1 MKKTML
7 KSALAAVCLTLLFTG
22 CPNPEQLDP
31 NSKPTVVDEELED
44 EVDEVITDPT
54 DYGKGT
60 NSKENFPEP
69 KYDNPTYSK
78 VKSESL
84 DFIFNN
90 QTLGTTTI
98 VINRTEW
105 KKLCDDYRYFY
116 KNENCVHAEAYTYE
130 KDGKSWTL
138 KNVGFRLRGNTSRY
152 CPQGIDNGNKQGQAN
167 YDWNPSYYAYAN
179 KKNKDY
185 RQTHFKVDF
194 EEFVGVDENGKELE
208 QRMSDCMKGVALKR
222 MDESCTRE
230 IFCYDLF
237 RKNGIW
243 TAPRASHTRLILK
256 IREDDTD
263 NSTTTVDFGV
273 YEMFEEV
280 NKQSLKARESG
291 KNNNADTAW
300 KDNKGNLWKCANDL
314 TTGRMNETGV
324 EDIRIIYK
332 DDEEKPAGIQTNG
345 REDENRIGYIRKQYS
360 LDLKTNKDNFS
371 EAETELQSFIT
382 ALNALPKSKNPT
394 DAEITQI
401 KAFYEKWFDMDF
413 FLKTYAVNIL
423 CGMDDDYWGNA
434 NNFYLYFGNDK
445 NGNRKVWLIPFDYDN
460 TLGHSIN
467 GDKEGFLHNPLHW
480 GRGKDRPLMD
490 RLLLVPEYKEKF
502 KEYLLEVCQNEYW
515 NYETCSQLFLKWG
528 SMVSLYINSPDLSY
542 KGLGVNQFA
551 DWTTWNPSGYSLTG
565 KYNNIFDATKEAF
578 IKNLTGETI
587 ASNRPVISQVSD
599 NSIQGFK
606 IKIEKI
612 PPEAASREIYINDK
626 YVSSLER
633 DWSSER
639 NAFNHISEYIFDD
652 EWQYPYTNNGN
663 QYKVYVKYIDEN
675 YQTLVTTNELTV
687 TAHGGLGELSSNA
700 SSIKYSIQSNKLIFN
715 PSPVMKIGNNTL
727 SGDNGYYKLESDTLE
742 WEYLENKNIGK
753 SVSEVDLNS
762 YFPHD
767 KGITKDTLF
776 QFRLY
781 YEIPNTHGDNYRYI
795 LLDFDDTKVKE
806 LHLNYDFP
814 SELSEDKS
822 ATKPGLNLKIDASKI
837 PSDAYNRS
845 FYINGKQVSDMG
857 RIYNNGEFPAE
868 HIKDTF
874 WNYPY
879 VKAGNKYTVYAEY
892 WNKNWKSTV
901 LQGTEFVAKSGLGE
915 LSVNKFTYKVEGNKL
930 VFSTAPLVTLNG
942 EKLDKG
948 NFRIEFRTVIKKGD
962 DWIGDKTFSY
972 GTTEVSLKD
981 IFRGKVSDTST
992 QFKVYLFYEIPNDE
1006 AGFKYRYPVISEE
1019 DSIKANLHL
1028 TEAIPE
1034 MLTWDSSATTQ
1045 GLNLK
1050 VTSSE
1055 IPENAYA
1062 RELWVNGRY
1071 VLEMERRY
1079 TDDGEKPAEYIGD
1092 TVINY
1097 PYVKAGTEY
1106 KVYVL
1111 YRDKEWH
1118 EYRSSEIK
1126 VTPTSG
1132 LGEISLTNKDSIAY
1146 KIEGNH
1152 LIFTT
1157 PPKFKLG
1164 DDELENPFFKFNIDN
1179 NSLFGDKWIAG
1190 PEEEGPSI
1198 DLDLDRYI
1206 DNGHRPVYTSDQITF
1221 ELFLKE
1227 YVRDSK
1233 NNDHYRYHYRYQV
1246 FEQKDTLVSNLH
1258 LTSNLLKRQ

>member
-1 MKKTML
+1 MKKTFL
-7 KSALAAVCLTLLFTG
+7 KSALAAVCFTLLFTG

-31 NSKPTVVDEELED
+31 NSKPAAVDEEQEE

-291 KNNNADTAW
+291 KNNKAETAW
-300 KDNKGNLWKCANDL
+300 ADNKGNLWKCANDL

-445 NGNRKVWLIPFDYDN
+445 NGKRKVWLIPFDYDN

-467 GDKEGFLHNPLHW
+467 GDKEGFLHNPLDW

-490 RLLLVPEYKEKF
+490 RLLLVPEYKTKF
-502 KEYLLEVCQNEYW
+502 TEALLEVCKNDYW
-515 NYETCSQLFLKWG
+515 NYETCSQIFLNWKE
-528 SMVSLYINSPDLSY
+528 MVSPYIRSNDLSY
-542 KGLGVNQFA
+542 TGLGVSQFA
-551 DWTTWNPSGYSLTG
+551 DWTTWNPEGYTLTG
-565 KYNNIFDATKEAF
+565 KYNNIFDATREAF
-578 IKNLTGETI
+578 IYNLTGETVE
-587 ASNRPVISQVSD
+587 SNHPVISQVNDSTD
-599 NSIQGFK
+599 GFK
-606 IKIEKI
+606 IKIKNI
-612 PPEAASREIYINDK
+612 PLEAAAREIFIDGK
-626 YVSSLER
+626 HVSSIER

-639 NAFNHISEYIFDD
+639 NAYNHISKYIFDE
-652 EWQYPYTNNGN
+652 EWQYPYTQDGKK
-663 QYKVYVKYIDEN
+663 YEVYVKYIDDN
-675 YQTLVTTNELTV
+675 YQTLVTSNKLTV
-687 TAHGGLGELSSNA
+687 TAHGGKGDLSANKD
-700 SSIKYSIQSNKLIFN
+700 SIKYSIKSNKLVFD
-715 PSPVMKIGNNTL
+715 PAPVMKIGNSYLPVGT
-727 SGDNGYYKLESDTLE
+727 GYYKLETDTLD
-742 WEYLENKNIGK
+742 WNYLENKNVGN
-753 SVSEVDLNS
+753 SLTQVDLND
-762 YFPHD
+762 YFPHN

-781 YEIPNTHGDNYRYI
+781 YEIPNTCGDNYRYVI
-795 LLDFDDTKVKE
+795 LDFDDTKYSE
-806 LHLNYDFP
+806 LHLTSDFI
-814 SELSEDKS
+814 SDLTVDAS
-822 ATKPGLNLKIDASKI
+822 ATKNGLNLKIAAAKI
-837 PSDAYNRS
+837 PSNAYNRS
-845 FYINGKQVSDMG
+845 FFINGKKVSDMG

-868 HIKDTF
+868 HIKDTT

-879 VKAGNKYTVYAEY
+879 VKAGNKYTVHAEY
-892 WNKNWKSTV
+892 YDRNWGCTV
-901 LQGTEFVAKSGLGE
+901 IQGTEVVAKSGVGE
-915 LSVNKFTYKVEGNKL
+915 LAVNKFSYSVKNNKL
-930 VFSTAPLVTLNG
+930 VFSKAPSVTLNG
-942 EKLDKG
+942 QKLDKG
-948 NFRIEFRTVIKKGD
+948 NFKIEFRKVISEGD
-962 DWIGDKTFSY
+962 NWIGDTTFPY
-972 GTTEVSLKD
+972 ETTELALNN
-981 IFRGKVSDTST
+981 IFRGKGVDAST
-992 QFKVYLFYEIPNDE
+992 QFKIYLFYEIPNDE
-1006 AGFKYRYPVISEE
+1006 EGFKYRCEVINEE
-1019 DSIKANLHL
+1019 ESKNANLHL
-1028 TEAIPE
+1028 NTDIPE
-1034 MLTWDSSATTQ
+1034 MLTWDSSATTE

-1050 VTSSE
+1050 ITASE
-1055 IPENAYA
+1055 IPEDAYS
-1062 RELWVNGRY
+1062 RELWVNGKY
-1071 VLEMERRY
+1071 VLEMERDY
-1079 TDDGEKPAEYIGD
+1079 SNGVHPAEYIKD
-1092 TVINY
+1092 TTINY
-1097 PYVKAGTEY
+1097 PYVKAGREY
-1106 KVYVL
+1106 KVYVK
-1111 YRDKEWH
+1111 YHTKDWR
-1118 EYRSSEIK
+1118 EYRSPEIK
-1126 VTPTSG
+1126 VKPTSG
-1132 LGEISLTNKDSIAY
+1132 RGEMSLANTKSLAYSI
-1146 KIEGNH
+1146 GNNH
-1152 LIFTT
+1152 L
-1157 PPKFKLG
+1157 KFVVSP
-1164 DDELENPFFKFNIDN
+1164 ELKIGNETIEKPFYKFNFN
-1179 NSLFGDKWIAG
+1179 NLSSTKDDKWIAG
-1190 PEEEGPSI
+1190 PEEEGPAINI
-1198 DLDLDRYI
+1198 DLDKYI
-1206 DNGHRPVYTSDQITF
+1206 DDSHRPVYKSDKISF
-1221 ELFLKE
+1221 ELFYKE
-1227 YVRDSK
+1227 YVRDE
-1233 NNDHYRYHYRYQV
+1233 NEHYKYHYRFQILDHD
-1246 FEQKDTLVSNLH
+1246 DTKNANLQ
-1258 LTSNLLKRQ
+1258 LTSDLL

>member
-1 MKKTML
+1 MKKTFL
-7 KSALAAVCLTLLFTG
+7 RSALAAVCFTLLFTG

-31 NSKPTVVDEELED
+31 NSKPAAVDEEQEE

-60 NSKENFPEP
+60 NSKEDFPEP
-69 KYDNPTYSK
+69 EYDNPTYSK

-194 EEFVGVDENGKELE
+194 EEFLGVDENGKELE

-291 KNNNADTAW
+291 KNNKAETAW
-300 KDNKGNLWKCANDL
+300 ADNKGNLWKCANDL

-382 ALNALPKSKNPT
+382 ALNALPNSKNPT
-394 DAEITQI
+394 DSEIEKI
-401 KAFYEKWFDMDF
+401 KDFYEKWFDMDF

-460 TLGHSIN
+460 TLGHSIS
-467 GDKEGFLHNPLHW
+467 GDKEGFLHNPLDW

-490 RLLLVPEYKEKF
+490 RLLLVPEYKTKF
-502 KEYLLEVCQNEYW
+502 TEALLEVCQNDYW
-515 NYETCSQLFLKWG
+515 KYETCSQIFLNWKE
-528 SMVSLYINSPDLSY
+528 MVSPYIRSNDLSY
-542 KGLGVNQFA
+542 TGLGVSQFA
-551 DWTTWNPSGYSLTG
+551 DWTTWNPEGYTLTG
-565 KYNNIFDATKEAF
+565 KYNNIFDATREAF
-578 IKNLTGETI
+578 IYNLTGETVD
-587 ASNRPVISQVSD
+587 SNHPVISQVNDSTD
-599 NSIQGFK
+599 GFK
-606 IKIEKI
+606 IKIKNI
-612 PPEAASREIYINDK
+612 PLEAAAREIFIDGK
-626 YVSSLER
+626 HVSSIER

-639 NAFNHISEYIFDD
+639 NAYNHISKYIFDE
-652 EWQYPYTNNGN
+652 EWQYPYTQDGKK
-663 QYKVYVKYIDEN
+663 YEVYVKYIDEN
-675 YQTLVTTNELTV
+675 YQTLVTSNKLTV
-687 TAHGGLGELSSNA
+687 TAHGGKGDLSANKD
-700 SSIKYSIQSNKLIFN
+700 SIKYSIKSNKLVFDPAPI
-715 PSPVMKIGNNTL
+715 MKLGNNYLPVGT
-727 SGDNGYYKLESDTLE
+727 GYYKLETDTLD
-742 WEYLENKNIGK
+742 WNFLENKNLGQT
-753 SVSEVDLNS
+753 VSQVDLNE
-762 YFPHD
+762 YFPHN

-781 YEIPNTHGDNYRYI
+781 YEIPNGRGDNYRYVI
-795 LLDFDDTKVKE
+795 LDFDDTKYSE
-806 LHLNYDFP
+806 LHLTSDFT
-814 SELSEDKS
+814 SDLTVDTS
-822 ATKPGLNLKIDASKI
+822 ATKKGLNLKIAAAKI
-837 PSDAYNRS
+837 PSNAYNLS
-845 FYINGKQVSDMG
+845 FFINGKKVSDMG

-868 HIKDTF
+868 HIKDTT

-879 VKAGNKYTVYAEY
+879 VKAGNKYTVHAEY
-892 WNKNWKSTV
+892 YDRNWNCTV
-901 LQGTEFVAKSGLGE
+901 IQGSEFVAKSGVGE
-915 LSVNKFTYKVEGNKL
+915 LAVNKFSYSVKNNKL
-930 VFSTAPLVTLNG
+930 VFSKAPSVTLNG
-942 EKLDKG
+942 QKLDKG
-948 NFRIEFRTVIKKGD
+948 NFRIEFRKVISEGD
-962 DWIGDKTFSY
+962 NWIGDTTFPY
-972 GTTEVSLKD
+972 ETTELALNN
-981 IFRGKVSDTST
+981 IFRGKGVDAST
-992 QFKVYLFYEIPNDE
+992 QFKVYLFYEIPNEE
-1006 AGFKYRYPVISEE
+1006 AGFKYRCEVINEE
-1019 DSIKANLHL
+1019 ESINQNLHL
-1028 TEAIPE
+1028 NYDIPE
-1034 MLTWDSSATTQ
+1034 MLTWDSSAATE

-1050 VTSSE
+1050 ITASE
-1055 IPENAYA
+1055 IPEDAYS
-1062 RELWVNGRY
+1062 RELWVNGKY
-1071 VLEMERRY
+1071 VLEMERDY
-1079 TDDGEKPAEYIGD
+1079 SNGVHPAEYIKD
-1092 TVINY
+1092 TTINY
-1097 PYVKAGTEY
+1097 PYVKAGREY
-1106 KVYVL
+1106 KVYVK
-1111 YRDKEWH
+1111 YHTKDWR
-1118 EYRSSEIK
+1118 EYRSPEIK
-1126 VTPTSG
+1126 VKPTSG
-1132 LGEISLTNKDSIAY
+1132 LGEMSLANKDSLVYTI
-1146 KIEGNH
+1146 GSNH
-1152 LIFTT
+1152 L
-1157 PPKFKLG
+1157 KFVRVP
-1164 DDELENPFFKFNIDN
+1164 ELKIGNETKEKPFYKFNFN
-1179 NSLFGDKWIAG
+1179 NLSCTKDDKWIAG
-1190 PEEEGPSI
+1190 PEEEGPAINI
-1198 DLDLDRYI
+1198 DLDKYI
-1206 DNGHRPVYTSDQITF
+1206 DDSHRPVYKSDKISF
-1221 ELFLKE
+1221 ELFYKE
-1227 YVRDSK
+1227 YVRDE
-1233 NNDHYRYHYRYQV
+1233 NNHYKYHYRFQILDHD
-1246 FEQKDTLVSNLH
+1246 DTKNANLQ
-1258 LTSNLLKRQ
+1258 LTSDLLKRQE